1 MSKGAP
7 LFAIVREAECE
18 ALKGL
23 SANASK
29 LWIAIRFGQKEHEPV
44 TIGCRDFADWGV
56 GRSAAAKALQDL
68 VDAGLLRVAERGS
81 FGRRG
86 KRTVFSIVHTKAFE
100 REQSANADNK
110 PAFSP
115 ELRTTNQKRVPKSGQ
130 QTRKQSVYADTPKD
144 TSSTSSRKSEEEE
157 VFVDL
162 EAGPEREARVK
173 AQQESARRIERA
185 ALAVVMTDIAF
196 IRKAGGPKPAD
207 LLARSFERGNL
218 TPLQLRKRLA
228 DSEAGSAKQENPG
241 PMVFSVAV
249 GGACG

>member
-1 MSKGAP
+1 MSKRAS

-18 ALKGL
+18 VLKGL

-29 LWIAIRFGQKEHEPV
+29 IWIAIRFGRKDHEPIV
-44 TIGCRDFADWGV
+44 IGCRDFSDWGV

-68 VDAGLLRVAERGS
+68 VDAGLLRVAERGA

-86 KRTVFSIVHTKAFE
+86 KRTVFNIVHTKAFE

-110 PAFSP
+110 PALSP
-115 ELRTTNQKRVPKSGQ
+115 ELRTTNQRRVPKSGQ
-130 QTRKQSVYADTPKD
+130 QTGKESVSADTPKD

-157 VFVDL
+157 VSVDL
-162 EAGPEREARVK
+162 QAEADREERVK

-185 ALAVVMTDIAF
+185 AIAVAMTDFAF

-207 LLARSFERGNL
+207 LLARSFDRGNL

-228 DSEAGSAKQENPG
+228 DSEAGSAEQESRG